1 MRILIVE
8 DDTILSQTLQAV
20 LEKEGFS
27 VDAVA
32 DRTSGVDYILLWM
45 TALMG

>member
-32 DRTSGVDYILLWM
+32 DGASGVDYILLWM